1 MGACRMAQFLFR
13 PRSLHY
19 ASHTEGIMCQG
30 QSDRQE
36 KWRRAAENREY
47 VRRLLADKQP
57 AFAAALRAAERQLER
72 ELTARR
78 SSGHKRPGGFDQGR
92 HGGRG
97 KSSRYPCAGLG
108 AAAASP

>member
-1 MGACRMAQFLFR
+1 MRMGACRMAQSLFR

-19 ASHTEGIMCQG
+19 ASETEGVMCQR

-57 AFAAALRAAERQLER
+57 AFAAALRAAERQLDW
-72 ELTARR
+72 ELSARR
-78 SSGHKRPGGFDQGR
+78 SQATSVRRMSPRSCSAACRCLVDATRPGVPR
-92 HGGRG
+92 HG
-97 KSSRYPCAGLG
+97 
-108 AAAASP
+108 